1 MNDTT
6 PMPWLSVQGLS
17 KRYAGHTVFEHLDLS
32 VEAGETLAVIGASGC
47 GKTTLLKIIAGLER
61 ADSGRIHINGRA
73 LDDSPAPARGVVY
86 LYQEPLLFPHLNVY
100 ENIAFG
106 LRVRKVPAA
115 TLHNEVD
122 TLLTELAMS
131 DFAHRDPASLS
142 GGQRQRVAFA
152 RALVVRPAL
161 LLLDEPFSNLDP
173 QARTAMQQLCKRL
186 CAAYGSTVLFVTHDL
201 KEALIMGSRYARL
214 AAGHSQAYADSAS
227 FCADPATVVQAE
239 LAFWRDS
246 TA

>member
-1 MNDTT
+1 MKDVTA
-6 PMPWLSVQGLS
+6 MPWLCVRGLS
-17 KRYAGHTVFEHLDLS
+17 KRYAGHSVFEQLDLS
-32 VEAGETLAVIGASGC
+32 VEVGETLAVIGASGC
-47 GKTTLLKIIAGLER
+47 GKTTLLKILAGLEP
-61 ADSGRIHINGRA
+61 ADGGTIHINGRA
-73 LDDSPAPARGVVY
+73 LDHSPAQARGVVY
-86 LYQEPLLFPHLNVY
+86 LYQEPLLFPHLSVF

-106 LRVRKVPAA
+106 LRVRKVPTA
-115 TLHNEVD
+115 TLHKEVD
-122 TLLTELAMS
+122 TLLGELDMS

-173 QARTAMQQLCKRL
+173 QARAAMQQLCKRL

-214 AAGHSQAYADSAS
+214 AGGHYQAYADSAA
-227 FCADPATVVQAE
+227 FCADPATGVQAE
-239 LAFWRDS
+239 LTFWRDH
-246 TA
+246 TP